1 MSYQLNTGRNPL
13 RRVTG
18 IHPNNLEKDM
28 GFFSFKTNDTRR
40 SIWNKYSDRKTFRVY
55 MTDHLGNQ
63 WVEDDYDGYGVFG
76 GKDFYELLAEM
87 NDLRSKDSPPEDH
100 AESMRSLGIDLWYSG
115 KPFISPQLTQK
126 PRKKSTGRPPKDCP
140 NQGYFS

>member
-1 MSYQLNTGRNPL
+1 
-13 RRVTG
+13 
-18 IHPNNLEKDM
+18 M

-87 NDLRSKDSPPEDH
+87 NDLRSKDLPPTEH
-100 AESMRSLGIDLWYSG
+100 A
-115 KPFISPQLTQK
+115 Q
-126 PRKKSTGRPPKDCP
+126 
-140 NQGYFS
+140 

>member
-28 GFFSFKTNDTRR
+28 GFFSFKTNDTNRT
-40 SIWNKYSDRKTFRVY
+40 IWNKYSKARRTFPVH
-55 MTDHLGNQ
+55 MVDHLGNQ
-63 WVEDDYDGYGVFG
+63 WVENDYEGYGVFG

-87 NDLRSKDSPPEDH
+87 NGLRPNDSPPEDY
-100 AESMRSLGIDLWYSG
+100 AESMRDLGIDLWYSG
-115 KPFISPQLTQK
+115 NPFISPQLTQK

-140 NQGYFS
+140 NQGYF